1 MRRLIVLG
9 VAATC
14 TALAGVLGACGSSGN
29 GSSASDGG
37 DDATSD
43 QLVALADGP
52 AINSTDAAGPVPEAS
67 VHNCLLTNADAGADP
82 VLLCSQETA
91 LLNLLQDAYTMGTGV
106 APGFST
112 QSPYTATSPHAW
124 QDDLGLAASLGAFQC
139 SALVYGDTEYLSMFG
154 SVLADLGKLLPG
166 EVTTTG
172 SYDGEIYFR
181 LREAAQAFSQVGSSS
196 AAATLN
202 QMADAFART
211 IQTSFV
217 QSIPLQADAG
227 SGDAGTTAG
236 TVIGTLD
243 SSSMTVT
250 YAPSQAAMAAAALL
264 DMAARYSADA
274 GADAALWQTSGSAA
288 LAYLWARGRDP
299 VTGLFYQ
306 ALVTSADPGHDQL
319 TTGMYANDALLSD
332 VQGSV
337 ALALARAQAAAIAL
351 ATDGGAGS
359 YAAEVATLVTALD
372 AAGLF
377 NGQTTAPQGSA
388 PPAAPA
394 AWLQGL
400 VPSLGLTLTNQTT
413 ASAALLLGAT
423 VRAQSL
429 GGSATF
435 GWQVSGLS
443 QALDFT
449 SPLGVP
455 WPPGS
460 NLASV
465 VTDMLGDPTQVAYL
479 TSVSKTWGWA
489 QAFSAT
495 GADAGLDPDAMS
507 YSTAAVN
514 AMVEGAT
521 QLWAG
526 PGAQPQPP
534 CTY

>member
-43 QLVALADGP
+43 QFVALADGP
-52 AINSTDAAGPVPEAS
+52 AINSTDATGPVPEAS
-67 VHNCLLTNADAGADP
+67 VHNCLLSNAEAGADP

-91 LLNLLQDAYTMGTGV
+91 LLNLLQDAYTIGTGV

-139 SALVYGDTEYLSMFG
+139 SALVYGDTEYLSMFDT
-154 SVLADLGKLLPG
+154 VLADLGKVLPG
-166 EVTTTG
+166 EVMTTG

-181 LREAAQAFSQVGSSS
+181 LREAAQAFVQVGGAS

-211 IQTSFV
+211 LQTSFV
-217 QSIPLQADAG
+217 HAVPLQPDAG
-227 SGDAGTTAG
+227 SGDAGSATA
-236 TVIGTLD
+236 TVIGVLD
-243 SSSMTVT
+243 SNMTVS
-250 YAPSQAAMAAAALL
+250 YAPSQAVMAAAALL
-264 DMAARYSADA
+264 DMAVRYSADA
-274 GADAALWQTSGSAA
+274 GADGALWQASANGA
-288 LAYLWARGRDP
+288 LAYVWARGRDP

-319 TTGMYANDALLSD
+319 DTGMYANDALLSD

-337 ALALARAQAAAIAL
+337 VLGLARAQAAASAL
-351 ATDGGAGS
+351 GADGGAAP

-372 AAGLF
+372 TAGLF
-377 NGQTTAPQGSA
+377 NGQTTAPQGA
-388 PPAAPA
+388 TPPAPPA

-413 ASAALLLGAT
+413 ASAALLLGGM

-429 GGSATF
+429 GGSAAF
-435 GWQVSGLS
+435 GWQLSGLS

-489 QAFSAT
+489 QAFSPT
-495 GADAGLDPDAMS
+495 GADAGLDPGAMS

-526 PGAQPQPP
+526 SGAQPQPP